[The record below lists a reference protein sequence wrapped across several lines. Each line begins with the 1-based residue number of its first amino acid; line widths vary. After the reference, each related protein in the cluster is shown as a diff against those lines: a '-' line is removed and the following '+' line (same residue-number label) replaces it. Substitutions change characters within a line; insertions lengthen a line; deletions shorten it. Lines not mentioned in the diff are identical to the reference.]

1 MLSLPN
7 PPEKSD
13 VDSKETLER
22 TSDKLKGGFTSTTV
36 TNSLERS
43 SVGASSFKSK
53 LKALPVATVREKL
66 SFPMKFERSAFC
78 LDFASAS
85 GSATSDSESA
95 SLDKFRI
102 RRCNK
107 GAPTT
112 SPCRGSKNATM
123 IKKKF
128 SSAEKVKK
136 NPLYSLAKRGIKNNA
151 LSRDSCEL
159 SSSDSS
165 HPLRLTAFHSSNESP
180 KMLSNSFED
189 ASGVADC
196 CIRDKKLDFKPL

>member
-1 MLSLPN
+1 M
-7 PPEKSD
+7 
-13 VDSKETLER
+13 
-22 TSDKLKGGFTSTTV
+22 

-43 SVGASSFKSK
+43 SGGASSFRSK

-66 SFPMKFERSAFC
+66 SFPRKFERSAFC

-102 RRCNK
+102 RRCK
-107 GAPTT
+107 GTTAT
-112 SPCRGSKNATM
+112 SPCRGSKNSTM

-136 NPLYSLAKRGIKNNA
+136 NPFYSLANRGIKNNA
-151 LSRDSCEL
+151 LSRDSGEL
-159 SSSDSS
+159 SSSDSF

-180 KMLSNSFED
+180 KVLSNSFED
-189 ASGVADC
+189 ASAEAC